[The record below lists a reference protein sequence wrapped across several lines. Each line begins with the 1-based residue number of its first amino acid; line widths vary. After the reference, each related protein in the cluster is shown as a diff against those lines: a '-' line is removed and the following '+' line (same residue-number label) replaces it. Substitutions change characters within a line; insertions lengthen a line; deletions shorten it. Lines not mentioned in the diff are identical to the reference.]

1 MISTIAADVIGE
13 RELLEELVRKGE
25 EKLER
30 SFPERDG
37 DPRRRGSWRRK
48 GSGANKTKWHRERRE
63 LPFKDG
69 CIVTRCKRV
78 AGIEERSLS
87 WKGSRGEQLVRS
99 SASGCRVPIER
110 AKRPTSRERER
121 ERDVSTQREMCAR
134 ARSLSAAAVA
144 ATGSGRWWWSRN

>member
-1 MISTIAADVIGE
+1 MIRVRVISTITADVIG
-13 RELLEELVRKGE
+13 RKKGE

-30 SFPERDG
+30 SFPEKDG
-37 DPRRRGSWRRK
+37 DPRRGGSWRRK

-110 AKRPTSRERER
+110 ANRPTSRVRERER
-121 ERDVSTQREMCAR
+121 EREMYRRRGKCVHAHALSRWRKREEGKR
-134 ARSLSAAAVA
+134 TVVVES
-144 ATGSGRWWWSRN
+144 

>member
-1 MISTIAADVIGE
+1 MIRVRVISTITADVIG
-13 RELLEELVRKGE
+13 RKKGE

-30 SFPERDG
+30 SFPEKDG
-37 DPRRRGSWRRK
+37 DPRRGGSWRRK

-110 AKRPTSRERER
+110 ANRPTSRVRERER
-121 ERDVSTQREMCAR
+121 ERCIDAEGNVCTRTL
-134 ARSLSAAAVA
+134 SLGGENGKR
-144 ATGSGRWWWSRN
+144 GSGRWWWSRN

>member
-1 MISTIAADVIGE
+1 MASANCSKNWSK
-13 RELLEELVRKGE
+13 KGE

-121 ERDVSTQREMCAR
+121 EMYAR

>member
-1 MISTIAADVIGE
+1 MIRVRVISTITADVIG
-13 RELLEELVRKGE
+13 RKKGE

-30 SFPERDG
+30 SFPEKDG
-37 DPRRRGSWRRK
+37 DPRRGGSWRRK

-110 AKRPTSRERER
+110 ANRPTSRVRERER
-121 ERDVSTQREMCAR
+121 EMYRRRGKCVHAHALSRWRKREEGKR
-134 ARSLSAAAVA
+134 TVVVES
-144 ATGSGRWWWSRN
+144 